1 MARGLFAYNVVLT
14 RIRGNKLLQ
23 EYRGRTVYN
32 DFNGN
37 IIYGVGIVITF
48 EYYRRYVSN
57 WVLIYI

>member
-23 EYRGRTVYN
+23 EYRGRTLYN